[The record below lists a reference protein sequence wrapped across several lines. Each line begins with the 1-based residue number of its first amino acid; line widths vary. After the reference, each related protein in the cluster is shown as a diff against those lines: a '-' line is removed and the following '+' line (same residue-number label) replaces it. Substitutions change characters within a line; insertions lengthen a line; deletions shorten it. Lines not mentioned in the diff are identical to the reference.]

1 MKKVNAQKNK
11 TLKVVS
17 NSLKGSGPIRRLSPA
32 LTMA

>member
-1 MKKVNAQKNK
+1 MRRVKAQKNK